1 MSLWTGDEIWFLEL
15 KQHFLLWSSSS
26 VWSTE
31 IRLSPSL
38 SNLCSHSPSLNLSLA
53 RSPCSIWAWGIA
65 AWDGELMKK
74 GFFFFFLARRL
85 VNSGNFVLCFCK
97 SRHDRLSCFTIP
109 TPEPV
114 KHKYLTSL
122 FSSPWEY
129 ILNNCISCYTNDSL
143 LSFAPKS
150 GRTASVPVETIPAT
164 SCLLIAFHYTPSYLH
179 HLQEKNSSRAP
190 PRSHAH
196 SHTHKWPCLHKL
208 QVRCNIVKKPLKMLS
223 SNMEADVGWC
233 WQRGYVSS
241 FLRDW

>member
-38 SNLCSHSPSLNLSLA
+38 SNLCSYSPSLNLSLA

-74 GFFFFFLARRL
+74 AFFLPCKKTSKL
-85 VNSGNFVLCFCK
+85 WKLCTLLLLIA
-97 SRHDRLSCFTIP
+97 SRSAFMLYN
-109 TPEPV
+109 PV

-129 ILNNCISCYTNDSL
+129 VLHKWITSIFCFLSWLNLYSRS
-143 LSFAPKS
+143 P
-150 GRTASVPVETIPAT
+150 R
-164 SCLLIAFHYTPSYLH
+164 
-179 HLQEKNSSRAP
+179 NSSNIIIIFIHFAYHLVLLHTQKKQIKQQ
-190 PRSHAH
+190 SHGPSLSCTH
-196 SHTHKWPCLHKL
+196 SY
-208 QVRCNIVKKPLKMLS
+208 S
-223 SNMEADVGWC
+223 
-233 WQRGYVSS
+233 
-241 FLRDW
+241 